1 MIKCVDAYDTRQ
13 LRTQCTSNKGTDRS
27 TKEHRTMCWN
37 NKSISRS
44 KSTARSARHTTMP
57 ADKTQVSLMRF
68 TDERH
73 QPRIHQTIRKGD
85 TSGEYITRTLRIV
98 RNDEIYH
105 GLKDSQV
112 VKKVSLITFMDR
124 HHDLTTREYNRRLA
138 RQKCKTRGTLQIIT
152 RSVRIYGSYG
162 STSHF
167 KFTTRYDPWYWTIFT
182 KLVSKNKKE
191 KSRNYECLQINC
203 ALPTQIALI
212 IFPS

>member
-1 MIKCVDAYDTRQ
+1 
-13 LRTQCTSNKGTDRS
+13 
-27 TKEHRTMCWN
+27 
-37 NKSISRS
+37 
-44 KSTARSARHTTMP
+44 
-57 ADKTQVSLMRF
+57 MRF

-73 QPRIHQTIRKGD
+73 QPRIHQTIRKGN

-105 GLKDSQV
+105 GLKNSQV

-152 RSVRIYGSYG
+152 RSVRIYGSHG

-167 KFTTRYDPWYWTIFT
+167 KFTTRYDPWYWTILA
-182 KLVSKNKKE
+182 KLASKNKKE
-191 KSRNYECLQINC
+191 KSRNYESTDKLCSSHPNCFHYISVLKQILASVGNFSVLC
-203 ALPTQIALI
+203 SFANKPHLKIQVFFKKT
-212 IFPS
+212 FPSLDFKRFSL